1 MSMVVDTCVI
11 IDVLDN
17 RSPFSIASAKVLDKH
32 ADDGLLI
39 APISYVELAPAF
51 LGDENRERD
60 FLLDLG
66 IDLPPLIDNT
76 DLSAAHAAWYRQVLR
91 KRQGKTVRRPIADVM
106 IGALA
111 SVSGGLITR
120 NVKDFRALFPKLR
133 IISP

>member
-1 MSMVVDTCVI
+1 MSLVVDTCVI
-11 IDVLDN
+11 IDVLDG
-17 RSPFSIASAKVLDKH
+17 RSPFSKASAKTLDMY
-32 ADDGLLI
+32 ADEGLLI

-91 KRQGKTVRRPIADVM
+91 KREGKTTRRPIADVM

-111 SVSGGLITR
+111 SVNEGLITR
-120 NVKDFRALFPKLR
+120 NVKDFRALFPKLH

>member
-1 MSMVVDTCVI
+1 MSLVVDTCVI
-11 IDVLDN
+11 IDVLDG
-17 RSPFSIASAKVLDKH
+17 RSPFSKASAKTLDKY
-32 ADDGLLI
+32 ADKGLLI

-91 KRQGKTVRRPIADVM
+91 KRQGKTARRPIADVM

-111 SVSGGLITR
+111 SVNEGLITR

>member
-1 MSMVVDTCVI
+1 MSLVVDTCVI
-11 IDVLDN
+11 IDVLDGQ
-17 RSPFSIASAKVLDKH
+17 SPFSKASAKTLDKY
-32 ADDGLLI
+32 ADEGLLI

>member
-1 MSMVVDTCVI
+1 MSLVVDTCVI
-11 IDVLDN
+11 IDVLDG
-17 RSPFSIASAKVLDKH
+17 RSPFSKASAKTLDTY
-32 ADDGLLI
+32 ADEGLLI

-91 KRQGKTVRRPIADVM
+91 KRQGKALRRPIADVM

-111 SVSGGLITR
+111 SVNAGLITR

>member
-1 MSMVVDTCVI
+1 MSLVVDTCVI
-11 IDVLDN
+11 LDVLSNDPVFGR
-17 RSPFSIASAKVLDKH
+17 RSMETLEQF
-32 ADDGLLI
+32 ADENLLI

-91 KRQGKTVRRPIADVM
+91 KRQGKAARRPIADVM

-111 SVSGGLITR
+111 SVNEGLITR

>member
-1 MSMVVDTCVI
+1 MSLVVDTCVI
-11 IDVLDN
+11 IDVLDG
-17 RSPFSIASAKVLDKH
+17 RSPFSKASAKTLDKY
-32 ADDGLLI
+32 ADEGLLI

-51 LGDENRERD
+51 LGDESRERD

-91 KRQGKTVRRPIADVM
+91 KRQGKAARRPIADVM

-111 SVSGGLITR
+111 SVNEGLITR

>member
-1 MSMVVDTCVI
+1 MSLVVDTCVI
-11 IDVLDN
+11 IDVLDG
-17 RSPFSIASAKVLDKH
+17 RSPFSKASAKTLDKYV
-32 ADDGLLI
+32 DEGLLI

-51 LGDENRERD
+51 LGDESRERD

-91 KRQGKTVRRPIADVM
+91 KRQGKTARRPIADVM

-111 SVSGGLITR
+111 SVNEGLITR

>member
-1 MSMVVDTCVI
+1 MSLVVDTCVI
-11 IDVLDN
+11 IDVLDG
-17 RSPFSIASAKVLDKH
+17 RSPFSKASAKTLDKY
-32 ADDGLLI
+32 ADEGLLI

-91 KRQGKTVRRPIADVM
+91 KRQGKTARRPIADVM

-111 SVSGGLITR
+111 SVNEGLITR

>member
-1 MSMVVDTCVI
+1 MSLVVDTCVI
-11 IDVLDN
+11 IDVLDG
-17 RSPFSIASAKVLDKH
+17 RSPFSRASAKTLDKY
-32 ADDGLLI
+32 ADEGLLI

-51 LGDENRERD
+51 LGDESRERD

-91 KRQGKTVRRPIADVM
+91 KRQGKAARRPIADVM

-111 SVSGGLITR
+111 SVNEGLITR
-120 NVKDFRALFPKLR
+120 NVKDFRALFPRLR

>member
-1 MSMVVDTCVI
+1 MSLVVDTCVI
-11 IDVLDN
+11 IDVLDGQ
-17 RSPFSIASAKVLDKH
+17 SPFSKASAKTLDKY
-32 ADDGLLI
+32 ADEGLLI

-51 LGDENRERD
+51 LGDESRERN

-91 KRQGKTVRRPIADVM
+91 KRQGKAARRPIADVM

-111 SVSGGLITR
+111 SVNEGLITR

>member
-1 MSMVVDTCVI
+1 MSLVVDTCVI
-11 IDVLDN
+11 LDVLSNDPVFGR
-17 RSPFSIASAKVLDKH
+17 RSMETLEQF
-32 ADDGLLI
+32 ADENLLI

-51 LGDENRERD
+51 LGDENLERD

-76 DLSAAHAAWYRQVLR
+76 DLSAAHAAWHRQVLR
-91 KRQGKTVRRPIADVM
+91 KRQGKAPRRPIADVM

-111 SVSGGLITR
+111 SVNDGLITR

>member
-1 MSMVVDTCVI
+1 MSLVVDTCVI
-11 IDVLDN
+11 IDVLDG
-17 RSPFSIASAKVLDKH
+17 RSPFSKASAKTLDKY
-32 ADDGLLI
+32 ADEGLLI

-51 LGDENRERD
+51 LGDENRKRD

-91 KRQGKTVRRPIADVM
+91 KRQGKAPRRPIADVT

-111 SVSGGLITR
+111 SVNDGLITR

>member
-1 MSMVVDTCVI
+1 MGGPTHQNEDE
-11 IDVLDN
+11 
-17 RSPFSIASAKVLDKH
+17 
-32 ADDGLLI
+32 GLLI

-91 KRQGKTVRRPIADVM
+91 KRQGKAARRPIADVM

-111 SVSGGLITR
+111 SVNEGLITR

>member
-1 MSMVVDTCVI
+1 MSLVVDTCVI
-11 IDVLDN
+11 IDVLDGQ
-17 RSPFSIASAKVLDKH
+17 SPFSKASAKTLDKY
-32 ADDGLLI
+32 ADEGLLI

-91 KRQGKTVRRPIADVM
+91 KRQGKTARRPIADVM

-111 SVSGGLITR
+111 SVNEGLITR

>member
-1 MSMVVDTCVI
+1 MSLVVDTCVI
-11 IDVLDN
+11 IDVLDG
-17 RSPFSIASAKVLDKH
+17 RSPFSKASAKTLDKY
-32 ADDGLLI
+32 ADEGLLI

-51 LGDENRERD
+51 LGDESRERD

-76 DLSAAHAAWYRQVLR
+76 DLSAAHSAWYRQVLR
-91 KRQGKTVRRPIADVM
+91 KRQGKAARRPIADVM

-111 SVSGGLITR
+111 SVNEGLITR

>member
-1 MSMVVDTCVI
+1 MSLVVDTCVI
-11 IDVLDN
+11 IDVLDG
-17 RSPFSIASAKVLDKH
+17 RSPFSKASAKTLDKY
-32 ADDGLLI
+32 ADEGLLI

-51 LGDENRERD
+51 LGDESRERD

-91 KRQGKTVRRPIADVM
+91 KRQGKTARRPIADVM

-111 SVSGGLITR
+111 SVNEGLITR

>member
-1 MSMVVDTCVI
+1 MSLVVDTCVI
-11 IDVLDN
+11 IDVLDGQ
-17 RSPFSIASAKVLDKH
+17 SPFSKASAKTLDKY
-32 ADDGLLI
+32 ADEGLLI

-51 LGDENRERD
+51 LGDESRERD

-91 KRQGKTVRRPIADVM
+91 KRQGKAARRPIADVM

-111 SVSGGLITR
+111 SVNEGLITR

>member
-66 IDLPPLIDNT
+66 IELPPLIDNT
-76 DLSAAHAAWYRQVLR
+76 DLSAAHAAWYRHLLHKQ
-91 KRQGKTVRRPIADVM
+91 QGKAVRRPIADVM

-111 SVSGGLITR
+111 SVNDGLITR
-120 NVKDFRALFPKLR
+120 NAKDFRALFPKLH
-133 IISP
+133 IVTP

>member
-1 MSMVVDTCVI
+1 MSLVVDTCVI
-11 IDVLDN
+11 IDVLDG
-17 RSPFSIASAKVLDKH
+17 RSPFSEASAKTLDKY
-32 ADDGLLI
+32 ADEGLLI

>member
-1 MSMVVDTCVI
+1 MSLVVDTCVI
-11 IDVLDN
+11 IDVLDGQ
-17 RSPFSIASAKVLDKH
+17 SPFSKASAKTLDKY
-32 ADDGLLI
+32 ADEGLLI

-51 LGDENRERD
+51 LGDESRERN

-91 KRQGKTVRRPIADVM
+91 KRQGKTARRPIADVM

-111 SVSGGLITR
+111 SVNEGLITR